1 MAAKIAQALEVS
13 LDYLVGSTAT
23 VVKDKKMLK
32 RMEEI
37 ERLPQDDK
45 NGVLYALDNLFKA
58 AKLKTIWVWT
68 LL

>member
-1 MAAKIAQALEVS
+1 VAAKIAQALEVS

-58 AKLKTIWVWT
+58 AKLKTI
-68 LL
+68 